1 MDSSAE
7 QPSPDLPTLERMA
20 RMRKLWQWLAL
31 LVVSLLFAGAL
42 ELATLPAALLIG
54 PMLAAI
60 VAGTNG
66 ATVRVPRLLFG
77 AAQAIVGCLVASSIS
92 ADIFP
97 VFYREW
103 PLFLGVVVATVTASS
118 LLGWL
123 ISRWR
128 ILPGTT
134 AVWGSSPGAATAMVL
149 MAGAF
154 GADQRLVAF
163 MQYLRVIFVSMTA
176 ALVAKMWVDTSG
188 VEIPAITWFP
198 PIDAQAFAAT
208 IGIAFIGGLAG
219 KLCRL
224 PSPYFLGTFIFGGVI
239 HLGLGVEM
247 QLPPWLLAFSYAM
260 VGWSIGL
267 NFTRAILRHATRAL
281 PQIIASIVALIAFC
295 GGLAFMISHL
305 LGIDPL
311 TAYLAT
317 SPGGMDSIAI
327 IAAAAQN
334 VDISFVMALQSARF
348 LIVLLVGPSVA
359 RLVARS
365 VRQ

>member
-1 MDSSAE
+1 
-7 QPSPDLPTLERMA
+7 MA
-20 RMRKLWQWLAL
+20 RIHKRWQWLVL
-31 LVVSLLFAGAL
+31 LAVSILFAGAL
-42 ELATLPAALLIG
+42 EIAALPAALLIG

-60 VAGTNG
+60 LAGTNG

-77 AAQAIVGCLVASSIS
+77 SAQAVVGCLVAASIS

-97 VFYREW
+97 IFYKEW

-176 ALVAKMWVDTSG
+176 ALVAKLWVDTSG
-188 VEIPAITWFP
+188 VEIPAIVWFP
-198 PIDAQAFAAT
+198 AIDPQALAAT
-208 IGIAFIGGLAG
+208 IAIALFGGLAG

-224 PSPYFLGTFIFGGVI
+224 PSPFFLGTFIFGTVI

-247 QLPPWLLAFSYAM
+247 QLPQWLLAVSYAM

-267 NFTRAILRHATRAL
+267 NFTRPILRHATRAL
-281 PQIIASIVALIAFC
+281 PQIIGSIIVLIAFC
-295 GGLAFMISHL
+295 GGLGFMISRL

-317 SPGGMDSIAI
+317 SPGGMDSVAI

-348 LIVLLVGPSVA
+348 LVVLLLGPSVA

-365 VRQ
+365 VKT

>member
-1 MDSSAE
+1 MDSEAE
-7 QPSPDLPTLERMA
+7 QPPPNQPAVERMT
-20 RMRKLWQWLAL
+20 RLGKPWQWLIL
-31 LVVSLLFAGAL
+31 LVISILFAGAL
-42 ELATLPAALLIG
+42 EFAALPAALLIG

-77 AAQAIVGCLVASSIS
+77 SAQAVVGCLVAASIS

-97 VFYREW
+97 VFYKEW
-103 PLFLGVVVATVTASS
+103 PLFLGVVIATVAASS

-188 VEIPAITWFP
+188 IEIPPIVWFP
-198 PIDAQAFAAT
+198 EIDPQAFAAT
-208 IGIAFIGGLAG
+208 IGMAIVGGLAG
-219 KLCRL
+219 RLCRL
-224 PSPYFLGTFIFGGVI
+224 PSPFFLGSFIFGTVI
-239 HLGLGVEM
+239 HLGLGVPM
-247 QLPPWLLAFSYAM
+247 QLPQWLLAVSYTM

-267 NFTRAILRHATRAL
+267 NFTRPILRHAARAL

-295 GGLAFMISHL
+295 GGLAFLISHL
-305 LGIDPL
+305 AGVDPL

-317 SPGGMDSIAI
+317 SPGGMDSVAI

-348 LIVLLVGPSVA
+348 LIVLLVGPSIA

-365 VRQ
+365 IRG

>member
-1 MDSSAE
+1 MDSSPE
-7 QPSPDLPTLERMA
+7 QSPPDQPSVERMA
-20 RMRKLWQWLAL
+20 RLRWPQQWLAL
-31 LVVSLLFAGAL
+31 VVFSLLFAGAL
-42 ELATLPAALLIG
+42 ELAALPAALLIG

-60 VAGTNG
+60 LAGTNG
-66 ATVRVPRLLFG
+66 ATVRVPRVLFG
-77 AAQAIVGCLVASSIS
+77 SAQAVVGCLVANSIS

-97 VFYREW
+97 VFYAEW
-103 PLFLGVVVATVTASS
+103 ALFFGTVVATLTASS

-188 VEIPAITWFP
+188 VEVPPIVWFP
-198 PIDAQAFAAT
+198 PINLMAFAAT
-208 IGIAFIGGLAG
+208 IGIAIVGGLLG
-219 KLCRL
+219 RLLRL
-224 PSPYFLGTFIFGGVI
+224 PSPFFLGTFIFGAVV
-239 HLGLGVEM
+239 HLGFGVPM
-247 QLPPWLLAFSYAM
+247 QLPPWLLALSYAM

-267 NFTRAILRHATRAL
+267 NFTRPILRHAARAL

-295 GGLAFMISHL
+295 GGLAFVISRL

-317 SPGGMDSIAI
+317 SPGGMDSVAI

-348 LIVLLVGPSVA
+348 LVVLLIGPSVA
-359 RLVARS
+359 KLVARN
-365 VRQ
+365 VRD

>member
-1 MDSSAE
+1 MDSLPD
-7 QPSPDLPTLERMA
+7 QPTAERMA
-20 RMRKLWQWLAL
+20 RIPKAWQWLAL
-31 LVVSLLFAGAL
+31 LIFSILFAGAL
-42 ELATLPAALLIG
+42 ESAALPAALLIG

-60 VAGTNG
+60 LAGTNG
-66 ATVRVPRLLFG
+66 ATVRVPRPLFG
-77 AAQAIVGCLVASSIS
+77 AAQAIVGCLVAASIS

-103 PLFLGVVVATVTASS
+103 PLFLGTVVATVAASS

-188 VEIPAITWFP
+188 IEIPAIIWFP
-198 PIDAQAFAAT
+198 LIDPMAFAAT
-208 IGIAFIGGLAG
+208 LGVALVGSLIG
-219 KLCRL
+219 KLFRL
-224 PSPYFLGTFIFGGVI
+224 PSPFFLGTFIFGTAV
-239 HLGLGVEM
+239 HLGLGVTM
-247 QLPPWLLAFSYAM
+247 QLPPWLLALGYTM
-260 VGWSIGL
+260 IGWTIGL

-281 PQIIASIVALIAFC
+281 PQIVGSIIILIAFC
-295 GGLAFMISHL
+295 GGLGFMISHV

-317 SPGGMDSIAI
+317 SPGGMDSVAI
-327 IAAAAQN
+327 IAAAAQH

-348 LIVLLVGPSVA
+348 LVVLLVGPSVA

-365 VRQ
+365 LKE

>member
-1 MDSSAE
+1 
-7 QPSPDLPTLERMA
+7 MA
-20 RMRKLWQWLAL
+20 RLRPPRQWLVL
-31 LVVSLLFAGAL
+31 LAFSLLFASAL
-42 ELATLPAALLIG
+42 EAAALPAALLIG

-60 VAGTNG
+60 LAGTNG
-66 ATVRVPRLLFG
+66 ATVRVPRPLFG
-77 AAQAIVGCLVASSIS
+77 SAQAVVGCLVAASIS

-97 VFYREW
+97 VFYKEW
-103 PLFLGVVVATVTASS
+103 PLFLGAVIATVAASS

-176 ALVAKMWVDTSG
+176 ALIARMWVDTSG
-188 VEIPAITWFP
+188 VEPPAIVWFP
-198 PIDAQAFAAT
+198 PIEWMAFAAM
-208 IGIAFIGGLAG
+208 LAVALVG
-219 KLCRL
+219 ALLGRLCRL
-224 PSPYFLGTFIFGGVI
+224 PSPFFLGTFIFGTIV
-239 HLGLGVEM
+239 HLGFGVEM
-247 QLPPWLLAFSYAM
+247 QLPQWLLAVSYALI
-260 VGWSIGL
+260 GWSIGL
-267 NFTRAILRHATRAL
+267 NFTRPILRHATRAL

-295 GGLAFMISHL
+295 GGMAFVISRV

-317 SPGGMDSIAI
+317 SPGGMDSVAI

-348 LIVLLVGPSVA
+348 LVVLLVGPSVA

-365 VRQ
+365 IKE

>member
-1 MDSSAE
+1 
-7 QPSPDLPTLERMA
+7 MA
-20 RMRKLWQWLAL
+20 RIDKRWQWLVL
-31 LVVSLLFAGAL
+31 LAVSILFAGAL
-42 ELATLPAALLIG
+42 EVAALPAALLIG

-60 VAGTNG
+60 VAGING

-77 AAQAIVGCLVASSIS
+77 AAQAIVGCLVAGSIS

-97 VFYREW
+97 IFYKQW
-103 PLFLGVVVATVTASS
+103 PLFLGAVVSTVTASS

-188 VEIPAITWFP
+188 VEVLAIVWFP
-198 PIDAQAFAAT
+198 PIQPTAFAAT
-208 IGIAFIGGLAG
+208 LGVALVGSLLG
-219 KLCRL
+219 KLLRL
-224 PSPYFLGTFIFGGVI
+224 PSPYFLGTFISGSVV
-239 HLGLGVEM
+239 HLGLGATM
-247 QLPPWLLAFSYAM
+247 QLPQWLLAVSYALI
-260 VGWSIGL
+260 GWSIGL
-267 NFTRAILRHATRAL
+267 NFTRPILRHATRAL

-295 GGLAFMISHL
+295 GGLGFMISRL

-317 SPGGMDSIAI
+317 SPGGMDSVAI

-348 LIVLLVGPSVA
+348 LVVLLVGPSVA
-359 RLVARS
+359 RLVAKS
-365 VRQ
+365 VKE

>member
-1 MDSSAE
+1 MDSL
-7 QPSPDLPTLERMA
+7 PDPPTVERMA
-20 RMRKLWQWLAL
+20 RMPKAWQWLAL
-31 LVVSLLFAGAL
+31 LIFSILFAGAL
-42 ELATLPAALLIG
+42 EFAALPAALLIG

-60 VAGTNG
+60 LAGTNG
-66 ATVRVPRLLFG
+66 ATVRVPRPLFG
-77 AAQAIVGCLVASSIS
+77 AAQAIVGCLVAASIS

-97 VFYREW
+97 LFYKEW
-103 PLFLGVVVATVTASS
+103 PLFLGAVVATVAASS

-176 ALVAKMWVDTSG
+176 AIVAKMWVDTSG
-188 VEIPAITWFP
+188 IEIPAIIWFP
-198 PIDAQAFAAT
+198 PIDPMAFAAT
-208 IGIAFIGGLAG
+208 LGVALVGSLVG
-219 KLCRL
+219 KLLRL
-224 PSPYFLGTFIFGGVI
+224 PSPFFLGTFIFGTAM
-239 HLGLGVEM
+239 HLRLGVTM
-247 QLPPWLLAFSYAM
+247 QLPPWLLALGYTM
-260 VGWSIGL
+260 IGWTIGL

-281 PQIIASIVALIAFC
+281 PQIVGSIIILIAFC
-295 GGLAFMISHL
+295 SGLGFMISHV

-317 SPGGMDSIAI
+317 SPGGMDSVAI
-327 IAAAAQN
+327 IAAAAQH

-348 LIVLLVGPSVA
+348 LVVLLIGPSLA

-365 VRQ
+365 LRE